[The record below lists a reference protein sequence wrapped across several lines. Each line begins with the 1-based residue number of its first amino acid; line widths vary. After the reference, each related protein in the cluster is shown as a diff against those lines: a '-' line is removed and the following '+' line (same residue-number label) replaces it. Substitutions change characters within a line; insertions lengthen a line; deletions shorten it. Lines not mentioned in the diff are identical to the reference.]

1 MLSMAKILLCKK
13 LHLEYIDYVLISY
26 IAVFDM
32 KFNAKY
38 IILFSIEYITEYEY
52 NINKINCFYKGG

>member
-32 KFNAKY
+32 KLNAKY

-52 NINKINCFYKGG
+52 NINKINCLYKGG